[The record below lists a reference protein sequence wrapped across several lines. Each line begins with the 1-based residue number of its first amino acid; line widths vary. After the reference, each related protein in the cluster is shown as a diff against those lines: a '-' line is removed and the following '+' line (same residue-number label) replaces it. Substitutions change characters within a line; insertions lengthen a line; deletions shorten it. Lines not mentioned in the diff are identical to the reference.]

1 MKSSK
6 WREVRVF
13 VYKREREGD
22 REIDM
27 DGNGMMGYRE
37 LDIYAGNDER

>member
-1 MKSSK
+1 L
-6 WREVRVF
+6 
-13 VYKREREGD
+13 YTRERERERERERGGD